1 MFHERTISSL
11 YEKYIQE
18 QVECDLAGELE
29 ELATPAPLVQLIDKQ
44 VGIRW
49 AIRGFPNTDFVN
61 IE

>member
-44 VGIRW
+44 VGIR
-49 AIRGFPNTDFVN
+49 
-61 IE
+61 